1 MASRLAAEMR
11 GVRRIEG
18 SAEQA
23 DPHSGR
29 VRRKDKAGRLHYM
42 RQRDGR
48 AMVTA

>member
-1 MASRLAAEMR
+1 MR
-11 GVRRIEG
+11 RVEG

-23 DPHSGR
+23 DPHSGG
-29 VRRKDKAGRLHYM
+29 VRRKNKARRLHYM